1 METGEFC
8 YDFYFM
14 GKFVK
19 RFNTYSQAKKLVT
32 WNENL
37 THPSNLYEI
46 KAVRKTKE
54 MKGKKIICGVLKN
67 ILYMKH

>member
-1 METGEFC
+1 MFY

-19 RFNTYSQAKKLVT
+19 RFKPYDQAHKLVT

-46 KAVRKTKE
+46 KTVQVTE
-54 MKGKKIICGVLKN
+54 TNKN
-67 ILYMKH
+67 ERVKQ

>member
-1 METGEFC
+1 MFY

-19 RFNTYSQAKKLVT
+19 RFKSYDQAHKLVT

-46 KAVRKTKE
+46 KTVQVNETN
-54 MKGKKIICGVLKN
+54 KN
-67 ILYMKH
+67 ERVIKC

>member
-1 METGEFC
+1 MESSEFY

-19 RFNTYSQAKKLVT
+19 RFNTYTQAKKLVT

-37 THPSNLYEI
+37 THPDNLYEI
-46 KAVRKTKE
+46 RAVKRDKTKKE
-54 MKGKKIICGVLKN
+54 TKQ
-67 ILYMKH
+67 